1 VICGGWP
8 AEIAHFQL
16 DIARLIVKG
25 VELEDPFSQEAYM
38 PTRLI
43 RGNSDLLS
51 WLLEETQSV
60 YRKKNLETR
69 VQAAIEICSL
79 PAQPNVASLIRGLL
93 NNHPITPAICHV
105 KCESGRSRRR
115 TLLHCVSW
123 NLGGMFRLYG
133 QTYDYIVKRCSE
145 LIVPITSQA
154 CKDPISRLLILAS
167 ELVAAGSDIHTTL
180 STRDEDGKTLLA
192 SIFCGYM
199 DRYCDTRFHDMSG
212 ILLLPEV
219 LITLRYPSNVL
230 TPIYLWLTV
239 LANSG
244 IDLLE
249 YGRKEKLTYNC
260 EYPSI
265 YSPVWGHRSW
275 PRRKVF
281 SFTFSYGSRPQDWR
295 FWLILTMDNSFRE
308 FWDMVDHPERAMPDY
323 WDDNQ
328 LEEESDMAY

>member
-1 VICGGWP
+1 M
-8 AEIAHFQL
+8 
-16 DIARLIVKG
+16 ARLVVKG
-25 VELEDPFSQEAYM
+25 VELEDPFSQETYM
-38 PTRLI
+38 TTKLI

-79 PAQPNVASLIRGLL
+79 PTQPDVASLMRGLL
-93 NNHPITPAICHV
+93 DNHPITPEICHV
-105 KCESGRSRRR
+105 KCETGCRGRW

-123 NLGGMFRLYG
+123 HLGEIFRLSG
-133 QTYDYIVKRCSE
+133 QNHDYIVKRCSK
-145 LIVPITSQA
+145 LIAPITSQA

-180 STRDEDGKTLLA
+180 STRDEDGKTLL
-192 SIFCGYM
+192 SLIFCGYM
-199 DRYCDTRFHDMSG
+199 SCYCRTPFHDMSG

-219 LITLRYPSNVL
+219 LITLRYPRNVL

-249 YGRKEKLTYNC
+249 YGRKEKLAYNC

-265 YSPVWGHRSW
+265 YSPAWDYRSW

-295 FWLILTMDNSFRE
+295 FWLIPTMDNSFRE
-308 FWDMVDHPERAMPDY
+308 FWDMVEHPERATPGY
-323 WDDNQ
+323 FDDS
-328 LEEESDMAY
+328 ESEDESELDF